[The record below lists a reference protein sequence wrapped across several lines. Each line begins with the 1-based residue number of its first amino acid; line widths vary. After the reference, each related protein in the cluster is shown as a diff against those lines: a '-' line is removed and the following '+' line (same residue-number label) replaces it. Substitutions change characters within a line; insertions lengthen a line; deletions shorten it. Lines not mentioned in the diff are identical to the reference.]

1 MPWGRLVITHL
12 YLYTTNTRS
21 RTQQPQAPQQGIDLL
36 RLGRRSGP
44 RGDSI
49 EERLLGRAAG
59 EDLVDDDGPLAPQAA
74 RAGHDL
80 LLIS

>member
-1 MPWGRLVITHL
+1 MITLVLIH
-12 YLYTTNTRS
+12 NTLS
-21 RTQQPQAPQQGIDLL
+21 SAQQPQAPQQGIDLL

-59 EDLVDDDGPLAPQAA
+59 EDLIHYNWTLATEAA
-74 RAGHDL
+74 RARHDL
-80 LLIS
+80 LFVS